1 MSCTRMYNC
10 LTVYFQKANGK
21 LIMETCEVLYR
32 FFRIASEYIEGYRSG
47 APYPE
52 SFAFAGD
59 STAAAATT
67 GAAVNAVS
75 VATGSAEIVG
85 TVTGTSPAA
94 YQAGTSTA
102 ACTGYAEHNGF
113 AADNN
118 LEGSMGGSASGG
130 MYTEAVGG
138 SGGMLFRS
146 MQEIYAAVAQCSACV
161 LGQTRTHPVAG
172 EGPEELSRLTN
183 SVEVMVIGEGPGAD
197 EDRQGR
203 PFVGR
208 AGQLLDK
215 MLEAIQLSRKT
226 NCYITNVVKCRPPQN
241 RDPAPEERSCCA
253 AFLDAQ
259 IRLLRPK
266 MILVMGRIA
275 AQHLLQTSDGIG
287 KLRGRFFD
295 YQGIPLMPTYHPSAL
310 LRDESLKRPA
320 WEDLKRF
327 RARLHELQAQG

>member
-1 MSCTRMYNC
+1 
-10 LTVYFQKANGK
+10 
-21 LIMETCEVLYR
+21 METEACEVLYR
-32 FFRIASEYIEGYRSG
+32 FFRTASEYIEGYRSD

-59 STAAAATT
+59 STALVATT
-67 GAAVNAVS
+67 SAAVNAVS
-75 VATGSAEIVG
+75 VETGSAEIVG
-85 TVTGTSPAA
+85 TVTGTSAA
-94 YQAGTSTA
+94 V
-102 ACTGYAEHNGF
+102 
-113 AADNN
+113 
-118 LEGSMGGSASGG
+118 SA
-130 MYTEAVGG
+130 G
-138 SGGMLFRS
+138 SGGTLFRS

-327 RARLHELQAQG
+327 RARLHELHVQG